1 MGLGLR
7 EKVIIINSGKCA
19 WGGCTYCG
27 WGRLVAKKKNMH
39 ELKKFWDEQV
49 SDIKPSSI
57 DRIKIFNS
65 GCFLDAKQIEPAF
78 RSYAVRSCEKLGV
91 KSLIVESFPK
101 FITPENLENM
111 QSSKVKILA
120 GIGLEV
126 ADDEGLKLVQKG
138 FTLKEFADSHEIL
151 RKFGWGIR
159 AYLLVN
165 APKCEKVSLAKTV
178 AWARK
183 HAEEIILINTLPHY
197 AAPIMDFWL
206 NGEWRPLDRKQFN
219 EAVAPFESFCETDFE
234 NFTFVPTF
242 PLRLKKK
249 IRGATEDALKHPA
262 FEVWQDFLCR
272 FWKPSKEKEIL
283 FFIPCAFRKPYP
295 NSQLHRA
302 IMSVAGRAKDFEKMQ
317 FCVISTPGVI
327 PLQFSQRYPFD
338 SYDWPEWEET
348 EEIKKIYMRIT
359 EERVENFLR
368 AHAGKYKKIISYF
381 KPHSESFFAL
391 QQACEKLNL
400 KLENLISER
409 DFEKVSE
416 MKNPLAQEGALEC
429 LARGLGVKEV
439 TISIEN

>member
-1 MGLGLR
+1 MDLGLR

-49 SDIKPSSI
+49 SDIKPNSI

-78 RSYAVRSCEKLGV
+78 RSYVVRSCEKLGV

-138 FTLKEFADSHEIL
+138 FTLKEFEESREIL
-151 RKFGWGIR
+151 KKFGWGIR

-165 APKCEKVSLAKTV
+165 APKCENVSLAKTV
-178 AWARK
+178 AWARE

-197 AAPIMDFWL
+197 AAPIMDMWL
-206 NGEWRPLDRKQFN
+206 GGEWKPLDKKQFN

-234 NFTFVPTF
+234 NFAFVPTF

-249 IRGATEDALKHPA
+249 IRGATEEVLKNPA

-272 FWKPSKEKEIL
+272 FWSPPEKEIL

-302 IMSVAGRAKDFEKMQ
+302 IMSVAERAPNFEKMQ
-317 FCVISTPGVI
+317 FCVVSTPGVV

-348 EEIKKIYMRIT
+348 EEIKKIYTQVT

-381 KPHSESFFAL
+381 KPHSESFIAL
-391 QQACEKLNL
+391 QKACDKLNL
-400 KLENLISER
+400 KPENLISEKE
-409 DFEKVSE
+409 FEKVAE
-416 MKNPLAQEGALEC
+416 MKNPLTQEEALGC
-429 LARGLGVKEV
+429 LAAGLNVKV
-439 TISIEN
+439 PVAAQI